1 MLPPIHTVTV
11 KGASTH
17 ALAADRKT
25 HSALDGCRQGD
36 ERKTHWGIGGKKLQP
51 VQTRTL

>member
-1 MLPPIHTVTV
+1 MPPSIHTVTV

-17 ALAADRKT
+17 VLAADRKR
-25 HSALDGCRQGD
+25 HSALDGCRQAD
-36 ERKTHWGIGGKKLQP
+36 ERKNVLGHWKKLQP